1 MTVRQP
7 FSRSESS
14 MASHTVQVARGRM
27 GQYWPSWC
35 IGTSIPSEP
44 GLQKIWH
51 PHMTM
56 SSPTTP
62 ETRSRRSSS
71 RAMSR
76 NAGCPLRW
84 VPAPFVM
91 WMLGSCSGRVSAFA
105 AMTSS
110 AAAASAAMRSS
121 GTR

>member
-1 MTVRQP
+1 
-7 FSRSESS
+7 
-14 MASHTVQVARGRM
+14 M

-51 PHMTM
+51 PHITM
-56 SSPTTP
+56 SSPITH

-71 RAMSR
+71 RAKSR
-76 NAGCPLRW
+76 KAGWPLRW

-91 WMLGSCSGRVSAFA
+91 WMFGSCSGRVSELA

-110 AAAASAAMRSS
+110 AAAASVAMRSS